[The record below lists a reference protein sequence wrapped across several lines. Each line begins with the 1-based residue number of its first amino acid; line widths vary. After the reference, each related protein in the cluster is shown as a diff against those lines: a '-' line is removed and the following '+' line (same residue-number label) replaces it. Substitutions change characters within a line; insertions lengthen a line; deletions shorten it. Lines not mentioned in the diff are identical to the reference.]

1 MKSEMIKN
9 NLIIAFVLVLILI
22 FISCGTILDAN
33 DINAI
38 NILHQIDEI
47 EPQIFQDDFFTY
59 PLDTQIITSYFGYRR
74 DPLKGDRH
82 FHNGVDFSARIGE
95 AVMASMD
102 GVVSLAIYNP
112 GYGYHIKINHSNGY
126 KTLYSHLDSF
136 SVQQG
141 DEVKRGQKIGE
152 SGNTGNTSG
161 PHLHFTIFDI
171 DDNPINPLELLREAA
186 PE

>member
-1 MKSEMIKN
+1 LKSAKVKN
-9 NLIIAFVLVLILI
+9 SLIAVFELLLIFI

-38 NILHQIDEI
+38 NILHQISEI
-47 EPQIFQDDFFTY
+47 EPEITQDDFFAY

-82 FHNGVDFSARIGE
+82 FHNGIDFSARIGE

-126 KTLYSHLDSF
+126 KTLYSHLSSF

-171 DDNPINPLELLREAA
+171 DDNPINPLEMLRAA
-186 PE
+186 D